1 MAQIKGRPI
10 LFSAPAMAAVIA
22 AATLAACA
30 TPAAVHTATSPITDA
45 ERVQAY
51 CAAALMP
58 PGFADL
64 CKPEN

>member
-1 MAQIKGRPI
+1 MDAQTV
-10 LFSAPAMAAVIA
+10 AAVIA

-64 CKPEN
+64 CKPDN

>member
-1 MAQIKGRPI
+1 MKATI
-10 LFSAPAMAAVIA
+10 LVSAL
-22 AATLAACA
+22 LAACA
-30 TPAAVHTATSPITDA
+30 TPAAAPTATNPITDA

>member
-1 MAQIKGRPI
+1 MAASTSIP
-10 LFSAPAMAAVIA
+10 AVIA
-22 AATLAACA
+22 AVTLAACT
-30 TPAAVHTATSPITDA
+30 TPAPTPASPITDA

-64 CKPEN
+64 CKPDN

>member
-1 MAQIKGRPI
+1 MKATI
-10 LFSAPAMAAVIA
+10 LVSAL
-22 AATLAACA
+22 LAACA
-30 TPAAVHTATSPITDA
+30 SPATTHQTTSPITDA